1 MVKHRLLKEPKLL
14 IWVLGFNLQKY
25 TPFFK
30 GTVYRA
36 VRHRS
41 NILSTLL
48 HYSIKTNNLQPKRP
62 KNKNLNLSTII

>member
-36 VRHRS
+36 ARHRS
-41 NILSTLL
+41 NTRLTCICVFADA
-48 HYSIKTNNLQPKRP
+48 
-62 KNKNLNLSTII
+62 

>member
-14 IWVLGFNLQKY
+14 ILVLGFNLQKY

-41 NILSTLL
+41 NIRLTCIAVKAMSG
-48 HYSIKTNNLQPKRP
+48 
-62 KNKNLNLSTII
+62 

>member
-14 IWVLGFNLQKY
+14 ILVLGFNLQKY
-25 TPFFK
+25 TPFLK

-41 NILSTLL
+41 NIRLTCICGFADAQSGG
-48 HYSIKTNNLQPKRP
+48 KVGAKVA
-62 KNKNLNLSTII
+62 